1 MAFIRTRH
9 ILVYYGI
16 SYIYV
21 SFNNG
26 YPLLS
31 ELVTMYGV
39 YIVYI
44 QKYKR
49 YTGVDTRNSLVIPIA
64 GFRLDKSSATGR
76 KGSSVY

>member
-39 YIVYI
+39 YIVYTKV
-44 QKYKR
+44 QKIYWC
-49 YTGVDTRNSLVIPIA
+49 
-64 GFRLDKSSATGR
+64 
-76 KGSSVY
+76 